1 MIQLAKS
8 AIFWAAALLLVLAAC
23 GDPAASQPG
32 QEALS
37 MEWNELKE
45 ISRGTEVH
53 MYMWGG
59 DEGINRYI
67 DEFAAPEL
75 KEKHDIEL
83 IRHPMNTEDFMSKLL
98 TEKKANKSEGTIDII
113 WINGENFRNAKEND
127 LLLGSFIDILPN
139 YNRYVD
145 KTLPY
150 VSKDMGIPIDGME
163 APWGKVQFVFHYDSD
178 KVDAPPTTFEELAEW
193 IHSNPGQF
201 TYPAA
206 NDFTGNAF
214 VRHLIYE
221 FATELD
227 SLSDI
232 DEFDYQEEIWSY
244 LNEIKP
250 DLWRKGETYPGS
262 LSELDRLYSQGE
274 VAFTMGFNEG
284 RVASL
289 IEDGTFPDTTKSLV
303 IEPGSIGNAHY
314 LSIPFNSPN
323 ASGALAAINFFMS
336 PQAQI
341 AKANPALWGEGT
353 IIDLEKLSEQQVKN
367 LKDFTGTSVVKPQ
380 DVLQELHTDY
390 TDWIRESWEDEVL
403 R

>member
-1 MIQLAKS
+1 MAKQ
-8 AIFWAAALLLVLAAC
+8 ALFLAAALILFLAAC

-32 QEALS
+32 QDALS
-37 MEWNELKE
+37 MEWDE
-45 ISRGTEVH
+45 IEKGSRGTEVH

-67 DEFAAPEL
+67 DEFAAPQL
-75 KEKHDIEL
+75 KEKHDIKL
-83 IRHPMNTEDFMSKLL
+83 IRHPMNTEDFMSKLM
-98 TEKKANKSEGTIDII
+98 TEKKANKTKGTIDII
-113 WINGENFRNAKEND
+113 WINGENFRNAKDND
-127 LLLGSFIDILPN
+127 LLIGSFTDKLPN

-150 VSKDMGIPIDGME
+150 VVQDMGVDIEGME
-163 APWGKVQFVFHYDSD
+163 APWGKVQFVFHYNSD
-178 KVDAPPTTFEELAEW
+178 RVDVPPTTFGDLAQW
-193 IHSNPGQF
+193 IQSHPGQF

-206 NDFTGNAF
+206 DDFTGNAF
-214 VRHLIYE
+214 VRHLMYE
-221 FATELD
+221 FA
-227 SLSDI
+227 SNRLSEF
-232 DEFDYQEEIWSY
+232 DEFDDQGEKIWNY

-262 LSELDRLYSQGE
+262 LSELDRLYSHGE

-284 RVASL
+284 RVSSL
-289 IEDGTFPDTTKSLV
+289 IEDGTFPDSTKSFV

-323 ASGALAAINFFMS
+323 ASGALAAINFLLS
-336 PQAQI
+336 PDAQI
-341 AKANPALWGEGT
+341 AKADPALWGEGT
-353 IIDLEKLSEQQVKN
+353 ILDLEKLNEQQMKD
-367 LKDFTGTSVVKPQ
+367 LEDFTGTSVVTPQ

-390 TDWIRESWEDEVL
+390 TDWIRENWEDEVV